1 MSEVKKIN
9 VGAAITVPLALARR
23 GGVIASETFQK
34 HGVSEKFS
42 ALKAHPKIAKITDK
56 ADMLWTVL
64 GLVLLFHG
72 AQFKNLFFSTQVM
85 LAFCF
90 DRVKGSVLSL
100 YSDVQTA
107 SEKMN
112 EESKADAKAEP
123 KPSDK
128 KKVQEQDAATAKKM
142 LKALDS
148 DKVSSAAFQV
158 CVSAMV
164 CHMVMQGGLAQV
176 IVLAHALVKASKEKI
191 NALLDFSG
199 HEDLQTWTDSI
210 LSLLLYVVFGFM
222 AVVASPLAFAL
233 SLAITG
239 AQLVTTNGLRVAESM
254 GRIPGGL
261 SAEAFAASTKGLAML
276 LALTAFGTVWQFWA
290 LMADNGMGWYF
301 KMLYIPAYTAE
312 GIVGLF

>member
-1 MSEVKKIN
+1 MAEVKKIN
-9 VGAAITVPLALARR
+9 VGPAITAPLALARR
-23 GGVIASETFQK
+23 GGKIASETFAK
-34 HGVSEKFS
+34 HGVSDKITS
-42 ALKAHPKIAKITDK
+42 LKAHPHVAKITDK

-72 AQFKNLFFSTQVM
+72 AQFKNLFFCTQVM
-85 LAFCF
+85 IAFCY

-100 YSDVQTA
+100 YSDVQSA

-112 EESKADAKAEP
+112 EDSKADAKAEP
-123 KPSDK
+123 KPGDK
-128 KKVQEQDAATAKKM
+128 KNMQEQDAATAKKM

-148 DKVSSAAFQV
+148 DKVSSAAFEV